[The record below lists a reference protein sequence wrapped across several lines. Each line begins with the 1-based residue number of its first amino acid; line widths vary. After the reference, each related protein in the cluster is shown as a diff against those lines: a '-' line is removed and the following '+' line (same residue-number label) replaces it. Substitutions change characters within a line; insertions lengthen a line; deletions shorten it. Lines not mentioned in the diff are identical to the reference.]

1 MNRPFQQSSI
11 IGEYRVVDYL
21 GEGGMGQVYRAVHS
35 KINRVVAIKALTNA
49 GHSLGSI
56 ERFLNEACIQ
66 ARLQHPNIATLYDF
80 VECEGQHCIIMEYVD
95 GQTLAER
102 IQELGRLP
110 LHEALHVLQKIGEA
124 LEYIHENGI
133 VHRDIKSNNV
143 KITSRWQVKLLDFG
157 IARAESGQTMTQVG
171 MVIGTPIYL
180 SPEQLRGERA
190 DARSD
195 IWALGVLFY
204 EMLTGDMPFK
214 AETFGELYERI
225 TAGAYPPPASLN
237 RTVPRG
243 AEAVI
248 ARCLKKNAAER
259 YQTVRELLSDARRL
273 AATAPTVTTDD
284 PPAPPASDDRPADGE
299 VVAAPSWARR
309 NWLSLTAGGAVAAIA
324 LLVAAGLGLLFYMDT
339 PANDNAKAPPAATRP
354 AATQSNLGPKAAGA
368 PATRPVQITTTDGK
382 PAEVYEID
390 RGTREL
396 RHLGQTPYNY
406 EGRFGDKVKLVLKR
420 EGFTDKPIEFD
431 VRDSDQPWTVTMETK
446 K

>member
-1 MNRPFQQSSI
+1 MSRPFQQSSV

-35 KINRVVAIKALTNA
+35 KINSVVAIKALTNA

-80 VECEGQHCIIMEYVD
+80 VECEGQPCIIMEYVD

-102 IQELGRLP
+102 IRELGQLP

-157 IARAESGQTMTQVG
+157 IARAEAGQAMTQVG

-195 IWALGVLFY
+195 IWALGVLLY

-214 AETFGELYERI
+214 ATTFGELYERI
-225 TAGAYPPPASLN
+225 TAGGYPPPAALN
-237 RTVPRG
+237 RAVPRG
-243 AEAVI
+243 AEEII

-259 YQTVRELLSDARRL
+259 YQTVHELLSDVSGL
-273 AATAPTVTTDD
+273 SATALVPGAAGVPHD
-284 PPAPPASDDRPADGE
+284 PVPPEKEPETGGAAAAAPPS
-299 VVAAPSWARR
+299 
-309 NWLSLTAGGAVAAIA
+309 
-324 LLVAAGLGLLFYMDT
+324 
-339 PANDNAKAPPAATRP
+339 
-354 AATQSNLGPKAAGA
+354 
-368 PATRPVQITTTDGK
+368 
-382 PAEVYEID
+382 
-390 RGTREL
+390 
-396 RHLGQTPYNY
+396 
-406 EGRFGDKVKLVLKR
+406 
-420 EGFTDKPIEFD
+420 
-431 VRDSDQPWTVTMETK
+431 
-446 K
+446 

>member
-1 MNRPFQQSSI
+1 MSRPFQQSSV

-35 KINRVVAIKALTNA
+35 KINSVVAIKALTNA

-80 VECEGQHCIIMEYVD
+80 VECEGQPCIIMEYVD

-102 IQELGRLP
+102 IRELGQLP

-143 KITSRWQVKLLDFG
+143 KITSRWRVKLLDFG

-214 AETFGELYERI
+214 ATTFGELYERI
-225 TAGAYPPPASLN
+225 TAGGYPPPAALN
-237 RTVPRG
+237 RAVPRG
-243 AEAVI
+243 AEAFI

-259 YQTVRELLSDARRL
+259 YQTVEELLSDVRRL
-273 AATAPTVTTDD
+273 AATAPTVATDGPD
-284 PPAPPASDDRPADGE
+284 DSPPSEQRPADDDGA
-299 VVAAPSWARR
+299 AAPSWTRR
-309 NWLSLTAGGAVAAIA
+309 NWLTLT
-324 LLVAAGLGLLFYMDT
+324 
-339 PANDNAKAPPAATRP
+339 
-354 AATQSNLGPKAAGA
+354 
-368 PATRPVQITTTDGK
+368 
-382 PAEVYEID
+382 
-390 RGTREL
+390 
-396 RHLGQTPYNY
+396 
-406 EGRFGDKVKLVLKR
+406 
-420 EGFTDKPIEFD
+420 
-431 VRDSDQPWTVTMETK
+431 
-446 K
+446 

>member
-66 ARLQHPNIATLYDF
+66 ARLQHQNIATLYDF
-80 VECEGQHCIIMEYVD
+80 VECEGQPCIIMEYVD

-102 IQELGRLP
+102 IRELGQLP
-110 LHEALHVLQKIGEA
+110 LHEALYVLQKIGEA

-143 KITSRWQVKLLDFG
+143 KITSRGQVKLLDFG

-225 TAGAYPPPASLN
+225 TAG
-237 RTVPRG
+237 
-243 AEAVI
+243 
-248 ARCLKKNAAER
+248 
-259 YQTVRELLSDARRL
+259 
-273 AATAPTVTTDD
+273 
-284 PPAPPASDDRPADGE
+284 
-299 VVAAPSWARR
+299 
-309 NWLSLTAGGAVAAIA
+309 
-324 LLVAAGLGLLFYMDT
+324 
-339 PANDNAKAPPAATRP
+339 
-354 AATQSNLGPKAAGA
+354 
-368 PATRPVQITTTDGK
+368 
-382 PAEVYEID
+382 
-390 RGTREL
+390 
-396 RHLGQTPYNY
+396 
-406 EGRFGDKVKLVLKR
+406 
-420 EGFTDKPIEFD
+420 
-431 VRDSDQPWTVTMETK
+431 
-446 K
+446 